1 MREIETVLVARASS
15 GGSEESRASDRVLVW
30 GGGAEFYREFSEKS
44 KLSCLFSDLIKNKFV
59 FLGLK
64 EF

>member
-30 GGGAEFYREFSEKS
+30 GGGAEFYV
-44 KLSCLFSDLIKNKFV
+44 LSRILLKNQNYPVYFQI
-59 FLGLK
+59 
-64 EF
+64 